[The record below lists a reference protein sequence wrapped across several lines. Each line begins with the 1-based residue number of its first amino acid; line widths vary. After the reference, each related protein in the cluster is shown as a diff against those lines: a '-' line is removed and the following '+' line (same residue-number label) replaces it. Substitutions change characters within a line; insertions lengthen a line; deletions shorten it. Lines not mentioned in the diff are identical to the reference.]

1 MSPPTWVVTNSD
13 DVWSLRPKSDVATLP
28 VCFIELLRQAGL
40 TEYAPT
46 YPEGF
51 CQP

>member
-1 MSPPTWVVTNSD
+1 MSPPTWLVENSD
-13 DVWSLRPKSDVATLP
+13 DVWSLAPQRDVATLP